1 MMPVQD
7 LLKLHE
13 KTEAEL
19 EILEQMDIDSTE
31 VKEKLEALDYQIV
44 KEASRLDGYIMS
56 MHVKKAKLEE
66 FKKELQEAM
75 KLIDSRIKK
84 LDSAEDWIMKNTL
97 PKLVNRKGTLETP
110 YKRYTM
116 YLTDG
121 ELKILDQSKIPAE
134 FITTKID
141 QVVDKVKLRKY
152 VKENNPDWA
161 TIPKVPRVKIT

>member
-1 MMPVQD
+1 MPVQD

-56 MHVKKAKLEE
+56 MHAKKANLEE
-66 FKKELQEAM
+66 FKKELQSAI
-75 KLIDSRIKK
+75 KLVDSRISK
-84 LDSAEDWIMKNTL
+84 LDSAEKWIMENTL

-110 YKRYTM
+110 YKRYTI
-116 YLTDG
+116 YQADG
-121 ELKILDQSKIPAE
+121 ELKILDQSKIPEE

-141 QVVDKVKLRKY
+141 QVVNKVKLRQY

-161 TIPKVPRVKIT
+161 VIPRVMRVKIT